1 MKVLLRAVSGLALVG
16 TIAPPLLFVANVLDL
31 DQLKAWMAVATVAWF
46 AATPLWMDRP
56 GR

>member
-1 MKVLLRAVSGLALVG
+1 MRILLRAVSGLALVG

-31 DQLKAWMAVATVAWF
+31 DQVKAWMAVATVAWF